1 MEILPLFLFASVQEF
16 KSYGKEIFWDQEAIV
31 YSYRFKPDFTGVII
45 KSLFDQLW
53 QTWLSHKWNDLKMAK
68 VEIMIK

>member
-1 MEILPLFLFASVQEF
+1 MQEF
-16 KSYGKEIFWDQEAIV
+16 KSYGNEICWDQEAIV
-31 YSYRFKPDFTGVII
+31 YSYRFKSDFTGVII

-53 QTWLSHKWNDLKMAK
+53 KTWLSHKWNDLKMAK